1 MPTRPC
7 RAAPGPHAAQ
17 RPRKGN
23 KTVLRVTSD
32 TQILPGRN
40 TDRQTDRRDFACPL
54 AEQSC
59 PAVCYRDGHTAH
71 TQAQP
76 RGGLEGPDRGGTT
89 GVLGPF
95 GYQGRPGTGFQ
106 PRPLEDGR
114 AGAPGRVRVQVAV
127 DGTEPAGTER
137 ALVVRAGPPPPHSP
151 PPEQTPGALV
161 VRARPPPPEQT
172 PGGLVREGWGPA
184 STRSD
189 PWGTHPCGLG
199 AFLHPSRP
207 LGAVELQRTSRDHGD
222 PPSLGLPFLTLTGQ
236 PPPRRAP

>member
-137 ALVVRAGPPPPHSP
+137 ALVVWAGPPPPHSP
-151 PPEQTPGALV
+151 PPSRPLGRSSCGPG
-161 VRARPPPPEQT
+161 R
-172 PGGLVREGWGPA
+172 
-184 STRSD
+184 
-189 PWGTHPCGLG
+189 
-199 AFLHPSRP
+199 LHPSRP
-207 LGAVELQRTSRDHGD
+207 LGGSSVRAG
-222 PPSLGLPFLTLTGQ
+222 GLPPPDQTPGGLIRAGWGPSSTLADPWGLSSCSG
-236 PPPRRAP
+236 PRGTTVTRPL